1 MPFSTRAG
9 PIHASCWTAR
19 QSSSP
24 RTRRKP
30 YYQIFVS
37 ADGTLLSPHAQEALP
52 AQTCISGRNP
62 FSSMRTGCPVH
73 VEKRRQRFP
82 SPPRAQRARK
92 SERRNPFSMFLSVCA
107 EGSHGFRFVGQG
119 LFPSPLARREPYIS
133 ARGRNR
139 GISFFAS
146 AQIALAGTLSS
157 GRSDALFSPRAG
169 GPLDIFCLGAYNW
182 HIWKAEEAGFDVYLQ
197 DAWNVFQA
205 D

>member
-9 PIHASCWTAR
+9 PIHASCRTAR

-24 RTRRKP
+24 RTRRQLYRHKP
-30 YYQIFVS
+30 ASQ
-37 ADGTLLSPHAQEALP
+37 AGT
-52 AQTCISGRNP
+52 P
-62 FSSMRTGCPVH
+62 FSFMRTGCPVH

-82 SPPRAQRARK
+82 SSPRAQRARK
-92 SERRNPFSMFLSVCA
+92 SERRNPFSVFLSVCA

-133 ARGRNR
+133 ARGRNG
-139 GISFFAS
+139 GISFFVS
-146 AQIALAGTLSS
+146 VQIALAGPLSS